1 MTKEKI
7 AKLEQLSK
15 SDFVKGI
22 TCGEFSEGY
31 SRGKQ
36 WGEKYLAIEALE
48 IIDISYMEGYVSALE
63 AIKQSMIRAGI
74 KEIVIN
80 DETIDFMIEKAK
92 QNKE

>member
-15 SDFVKGI
+15 SDFVKDI

-48 IIDISYMEGYVSALE
+48 IINELQAELDLVKLD
-63 AIKQSMIRAGI
+63 
-74 KEIVIN
+74 KE
-80 DETIDFMIEKAK
+80 
-92 QNKE
+92 